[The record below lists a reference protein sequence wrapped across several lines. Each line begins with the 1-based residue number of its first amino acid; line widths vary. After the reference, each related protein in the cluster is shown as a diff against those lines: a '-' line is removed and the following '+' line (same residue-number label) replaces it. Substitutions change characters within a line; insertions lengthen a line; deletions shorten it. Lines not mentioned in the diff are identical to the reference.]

1 MDIANRAVLRAS
13 KKRSRRER
21 FQRLLIE
28 RLEARRLLAAEFGL
42 NQEPSA
48 AADIAWQVSEASQE
62 PEAALAVLPTVSI
75 SSVTS
80 LKKEGSSG
88 PTVFTF
94 QVTRGTDTSGSTTV
108 GFSVSGSGANPAEA
122 ADFEGGVFP
131 ADTVTFDVGDVTKT
145 FDVTV
150 QGDSLAE
157 RDEQFTVTLSG
168 DAGDAVEIEQATAS
182 SLIRNDD
189 NVDAGDLPSHFR
201 TLIDDNGPTHLAIG
215 PTLGTER
222 DVDSDGQ
229 PNAFADGDDTN
240 GAPDDEDGVTFAP
253 VKIGALAAE
262 VRVFVS
268 ADTKLDAWIDFNG
281 DGTLNGANEQIF
293 RSQDVVA
300 GNNILTF
307 AVPADARAGSTY
319 ARFRVST
326 AGGLSIG
333 GDAADGEVE
342 DHVVTILGASGNGT
356 VTTSSRTTESFQTRG
371 VKLGDLDGDGDLDA
385 FTVNFEQVNQVF
397 LNNGSAGFTFNDQ
410 SSLTPFPVTGASTS
424 VALGD
429 VDGDGDL
436 DAFVGNTGEA
446 NRVWINNGAGNF
458 SDSLQA
464 LGSEDTT
471 GVALGDL
478 DGDGDLDAVSSNL
491 NQGDRVYLND
501 GLGNFLETAQSLGT
515 FDSYAVGFGRH

>member
-356 VTTSSRTTESFQTRG
+356 VTTSSAQPR
-371 VKLGDLDGDGDLDA
+371 
-385 FTVNFEQVNQVF
+385 
-397 LNNGSAGFTFNDQ
+397 
-410 SSLTPFPVTGASTS
+410 ASRH
-424 VALGD
+424 
-429 VDGDGDL
+429 
-436 DAFVGNTGEA
+436 EA
-446 NRVWINNGAGNF
+446 
-458 SDSLQA
+458 
-464 LGSEDTT
+464 
-471 GVALGDL
+471 
-478 DGDGDLDAVSSNL
+478 
-491 NQGDRVYLND
+491 
-501 GLGNFLETAQSLGT
+501 
-515 FDSYAVGFGRH
+515 